1 MQNEIKKKV
10 NVFGKIGKIIA
21 TVLLVIVLIVGVA
34 AAAGGVYLST
44 LPDDAISIAVSGKA
58 KIHLDESLFGTLVG
72 SIIDE
77 LSFESSQ
84 MPDLSDEA
92 GIGGI
97 IPEDTEIKIG
107 LSINGADYT
116 SAVVRYEG
124 AIKNIEAQTDDFVY
138 EIANIIKVIICGVVY
153 VAAVALALFMLRRLF
168 KEFESCET
176 PFTDSVVKK
185 LYHFGFSLIPVILVA
200 TVAESMARTLL
211 MPSEGINLYLDGG
224 TILAFVITICLCTL
238 FKYGVKLQQ
247 ESDETL

>member
-84 MPDLSDEA
+84 MPDYLMKPGLEVSYLRIPRLKSDSLLTA
-92 GIGGI
+92 RI
-97 IPEDTEIKIG
+97 IHQ
-107 LSINGADYT
+107 
-116 SAVVRYEG
+116 RW
-124 AIKNIEAQTDDFVY
+124 F
-138 EIANIIKVIICGVVY
+138 
-153 VAAVALALFMLRRLF
+153 ALRA
-168 KEFESCET
+168 
-176 PFTDSVVKK
+176 P
-185 LYHFGFSLIPVILVA
+185 
-200 TVAESMARTLL
+200 
-211 MPSEGINLYLDGG
+211 
-224 TILAFVITICLCTL
+224 
-238 FKYGVKLQQ
+238 
-247 ESDETL
+247 

>member
-107 LSINGADYT
+107 LSLNGADYT
-116 SAVVRYEG
+116 SAVIRSEG
-124 AIKNIEAQTDDFVY
+124 TTKNIEAQTDDFVY
-138 EIANIIKVIICGVVY
+138 EIANIIKVIICGIVY
-153 VAAVALALFMLRRLF
+153 VAVIAIALFMLRRLF
-168 KEFESCET
+168 KEFEICET

-200 TVAESMARTLL
+200 TVAESMARTILT
-211 MPSEGINLYLDGG
+211 PSEGIDFYLDGG
-224 TILAFVITICLCTL
+224 TIVAFVVTICLCTL